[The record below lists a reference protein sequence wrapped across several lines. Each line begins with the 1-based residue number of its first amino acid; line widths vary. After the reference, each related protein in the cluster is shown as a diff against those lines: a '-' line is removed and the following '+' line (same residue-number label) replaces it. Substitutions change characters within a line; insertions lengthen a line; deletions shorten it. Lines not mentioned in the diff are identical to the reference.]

1 MKDIIFMLYRNII
14 IVDDYFKTLTFSEQI
29 FQHKFFLFASNIMTW
44 NKSYDKNI
52 SVWMT
57 DEVRRVFKFRDLD
70 SL

>member
-29 FQHKFFLFASNIMTW
+29 FKHKFFLFASNIMTR

-57 DEVRRVFKFRDLD
+57 DEVRRVFKFSDLD